1 MAFDRKWLFVILIV
15 LIVVFLI
22 FRGTSKTVQ
31 AVTVSNND
39 LKEKEYAD
47 NTDSSPVVLDNDQN
61 DEAPDPAVQNNE
73 IDEEG
78 GHDEDLE
85 TDSGETGQS
94 LYMDSEFIDSLVDYL
109 NVSYKLQ
116 FIQLVITALL
126 LGSVL
131 ALGVMEWF
139 TK

>member
-22 FRGTSKTVQ
+22 FRGASKTVQ

-47 NTDSSPVVLDNDQN
+47 NTDSSPVILDNDQN
-61 DEAPDPAVQNNE
+61 DETSDPAVQNDE

-78 GHDEDLE
+78 GYDEDLE

-116 FIQLVITALL
+116 FIQLVVTALL
-126 LGSVL
+126 FGSVL